1 MYRTNLSSMKSVPIS
16 FLMSRIHTCFTTELW
31 LARANGPKNV
41 DDEVIIKSKT
51 TEISGVALA
60 GEPISSSS
68 GAWEAEVASTD
79 FYV

>member
-1 MYRTNLSSMKSVPIS
+1 M
-16 FLMSRIHTCFTTELW
+16 CFTTELW
-31 LARANGPKNV
+31 LAGGNGPKNV
-41 DDEVIIKSKT
+41 DDEVIIKSNS
-51 TEISGVALA
+51 EITGVALV